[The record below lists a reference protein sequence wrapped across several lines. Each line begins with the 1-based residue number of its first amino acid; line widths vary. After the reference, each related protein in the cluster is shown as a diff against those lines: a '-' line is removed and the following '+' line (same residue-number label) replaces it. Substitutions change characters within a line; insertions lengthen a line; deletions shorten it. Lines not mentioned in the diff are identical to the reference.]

1 MKTTMTIYVFLTKY
15 SWEESGN
22 YSVLSVKLD
31 DTEYRT
37 YICEQEVELDIPD
50 NYDPTAQK
58 IFALNVEKAA
68 AFDTFTDTVKGL
80 DERISKLQAISYTA

>member
-1 MKTTMTIYVFLTKY
+1 MTIYVFLTKY

-37 YICEQEVELDIPD
+37 FICEQEVELDIPD
-50 NYDPTAQK
+50 NYDPTYQK

-68 AFDTFTDTVKGL
+68 AYDMYRTTVEGL
-80 DERISKLQAISYTA
+80 DERINKLQAITYAE

>member
-1 MKTTMTIYVFLTKY
+1 MKLPITVYLFLTKY

-37 YICEQEVELDIPD
+37 FICEQEVELDIPD

-68 AFDTFTDTVKGL
+68 AFDTFTEKVATL
-80 DERISKLQAISYTA
+80 DEKIGKLQAIAYTA

>member
-1 MKTTMTIYVFLTKY
+1 MKLPITVYLFLTKY

-37 YICEQEVELDIPD
+37 FICEQEVELDIPD

-68 AFDTFTDTVKGL
+68 AFDTFTKTVATLNEKIG
-80 DERISKLQAISYTA
+80 KLQAIAYTA

>member
-1 MKTTMTIYVFLTKY
+1 MKLPITVYLFLTKY

-37 YICEQEVELDIPD
+37 FICEQEVELDIPD

-68 AFDTFTDTVKGL
+68 AFDTFTETVATL
-80 DERISKLQAISYTA
+80 DEKIGKLQAIAYTA